1 MSFQVYGCYILKAQ
15 LVALIWSVI
24 QAKYKPFDGEVMNT
38 IILTGFLIS
47 TPLILTLYVIDFINT
62 YYPQKWVINWT

>member
-1 MSFQVYGCYILKAQ
+1 M
-15 LVALIWSVI
+15 IWSYI

-47 TPLILTLYVIDFINT
+47 TPLILTLYVVDFINK
-62 YYPQKWVINWT
+62 YYPPGTK

>member
-15 LVALIWSVI
+15 LVAMIWSFI
-24 QAKYKPFDGEVMNT
+24 QAKYKPFDGEAMNT

-47 TPLILTLYVIDFINT
+47 TPLILTLYVVDFINK
-62 YYPQKWVINWT
+62 YYLPGTK